1 MHLGSAKDNFIG
13 EALGSPLPVY
23 AVYGEGPG
31 VGLFG
36 VQSSLRVPHWPPA
49 GPLGNP
55 SLPEPCVL
63 VREGKSEASAGVRI
77 GPPLSRERYLF
88 RMPTPLTL
96 RKAKQGRR
104 GFASALRSGVVVDPG
119 KCVSSLY
126 LGNREISCLAGRLY
140 RRAGPCREG
149 EEP

>member
-1 MHLGSAKDNFIG
+1 M
-13 EALGSPLPVY
+13 
-23 AVYGEGPG
+23 
-31 VGLFG
+31 GLFG
-36 VQSSLRVPHWPPA
+36 VLSSLRVPHRPPA

-77 GPPLSRERYLF
+77 GQPLSRVRYLF

-104 GFASALRSGVVVDPG
+104 GFASALRSGVVIDPG
-119 KCVSSLY
+119 MCVSSMY
-126 LGNREISCLAGRLY
+126 LWNLEISCLAGRLY

>member
-36 VQSSLRVPHWPPA
+36 VQSSLRVPQWPPA

-63 VREGKSEASAGVRI
+63 VRECKSEASAGVRI
-77 GPPLSRERYLF
+77 GQPLSRVRYLF

-104 GFASALRSGVVVDPG
+104 GFASALRSGVVIDHWHVRKLSVLREPG
-119 KCVSSLY
+119 V
-126 LGNREISCLAGRLY
+126 GRLR

-149 EEP
+149 EER